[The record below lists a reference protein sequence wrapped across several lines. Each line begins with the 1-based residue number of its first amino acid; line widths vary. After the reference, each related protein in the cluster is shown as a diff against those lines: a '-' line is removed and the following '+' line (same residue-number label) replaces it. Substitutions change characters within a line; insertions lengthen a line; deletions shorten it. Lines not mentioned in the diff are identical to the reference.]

1 MTSKDA
7 KVPVCVYMLADHLDA
22 ALAAGEDLLRA
33 AETWEAGDPTDPGV
47 AGAQRWTLSRVRTHE
62 LSLLQRILVARE
74 RAAELQKVDVLFR
87 PMAHMFVSGT
97 APLAEAAHEVCD
109 PALEAFETGE
119 SAAAYLR
126 SRGLIAADCPGVAAD
141 CDLGLDERFLV
152 TGRLALG
159 LTLDL
164 VAEFLDALDI
174 RFGLYPDGDEVPAV
188 PSEEVVGVVAA
199 QVVAPAEVVSEGSV
213 ASSSCEDAAA
223 GEQCESVAASE
234 TSDETTEAVAS
245 SVEVAGADTDQDEPE
260 AVKEADEAPDTEPVA
275 ASKDAKL
282 NGSDAVANELS
293 DHADDRDEDDVSV
306 VPVDI
311 TTVGKSIKDDA
322 GRVAA

>member
-1 MTSKDA
+1 MTSRHA

-33 AETWEAGDPTDPGV
+33 AETWEAGDPTNPGV

-62 LSLLQRILVARE
+62 LSLLQRILVARD

-87 PMAHMFVSGT
+87 PMAHLFVSGT
-97 APLAEAAHEVCD
+97 LPLAEAAHEVCD
-109 PALEAFETGE
+109 PALVAFETGE

-126 SRGLIAADCPGVAAD
+126 NRGLIAADCPGVPAD
-141 CDLGLDERFLV
+141 CDLGLDERFLI

-174 RFGLYPDGDEVPAV
+174 RFGLYPDGDEASAAPAEGV
-188 PSEEVVGVVAA
+188 LDVVAA
-199 QVVAPAEVVSEGSV
+199 QVVEPGEDAGGTPV
-213 ASSSCEDAAA
+213 AAAASEDAAA
-223 GEQCESVAASE
+223 GEQCQTVVA
-234 TSDETTEAVAS
+234 SDSLCEPTEAVAS
-245 SVEVAGADTDQDEPE
+245 IEAGEADTDRNEPE
-260 AVKEADEAPDTEPVA
+260 PVKEADETPNTEPVV
-275 ASKDAKL
+275 ASGEV
-282 NGSDAVANELS
+282 GSQRAGAVAAELL
-293 DHADDRDEDDVSV
+293 DDADDRDEDHVSV
-306 VPVDI
+306 VPVDVR
-311 TTVGKSIKDDA
+311 TVGKSINDDA